1 MITGVDHIDLAVSDI
16 KAFVVFFEKMGFKVI
31 RETEHEGEA
40 VELQHP
46 GENQPI
52 LELHPTKSA
61 DGTERPAGLR
71 HIAFGVADIH
81 EAFKAFKQNG
91 VEVDYEPF
99 YYDLTGRW
107 LAAFVDPDGR
117 KVQLVGKDAPPS
129 TNGK

>member
-16 KAFVVFFEKMGFKVI
+16 KAFVAFFEKMGFKVI
-31 RETEHEGEA
+31 RQTEHEGEA
-40 VELQHP
+40 VELRHP

-71 HIAFGVADIH
+71 HIAFGVDNIH
-81 EAFKAFKQNG
+81 EAFETFKQNG

-107 LAAFVDPDGR
+107 LAAFIDPDGR
-117 KVQLVGKDAPPS
+117 KVQLVGTDAPPS
-129 TNGK
+129 ENS